1 MGKGLVGKGGVVRDP
16 ELHQEV
22 IADIKNWLQYDMK
35 MYLLGVVESPILGPS
50 GNKEFVIVAN
60 K

>member
-1 MGKGLVGKGGVVRDP
+1 MLKWYDLQNLF
-16 ELHQEV
+16 E
-22 IADIKNWLQYDMK
+22 IDIKNWLQHDMN
-35 MYLLGVVESPILGPS
+35 MYLSGVVESPILGPS

>member
-22 IADIKNWLQYDMK
+22 ITDIKNWVQYDMK
-35 MYLLGVVESPILGPS
+35 DASHTITSNGSFI
-50 GNKEFVIVAN
+50 I
-60 K
+60 